1 MSKPPFSLRLLMIA
15 TGVIEPIAPIILKRR
30 LKRGKEHPTRWR
42 EKLGYPSAHRPN
54 GPLIWMHGVGVGEVM
69 ALRGLILMMREM
81 RSDLQFLVTSTA
93 LNSAT
98 AWDRNSIDGAV
109 HQFLPIDLPNAM
121 DRFLDHWKPDLA
133 IWAEQDLWPAMVW
146 RVAERGIGQ
155 AIVNA
160 RLNNDAFEKRA
171 KAAEVYGAALSRIAI
186 IDAQDDETATN
197 LTKLG
202 GRDVT
207 VSGSLKPIAPPLSDW
222 PVKRAAIERG
232 LNGRS
237 LWLCASSHPAD
248 EAIAL
253 DAQTQRTGSLLVI
266 APRRPKRTDD
276 IVAAAT
282 ERGLKVA
289 IGADSAS
296 LRDADVIIDNSFG
309 QMGLWYR
316 MAEFALIGGTFCDI
330 EGHNPWEAVNL
341 NCPVLH
347 GPRTANFA
355 FDYRMLDGVGG
366 ALAINGSTD
375 IVALDPATLSAQTRA
390 ATTLIAAER
399 DRKLDLAARL
409 VSLIN

>member
-1 MSKPPFSLRLLMIA
+1 MIA

-81 RSDLQFLVTSTA
+81 RPDLQFLVTSTA
-93 LNSAT
+93 LNSST
-98 AWDRNSIDGAV
+98 AWDRNPIDGAV

-160 RLNNDAFEKRA
+160 RLNKDAFEKRA
-171 KAAEVYGAALSRIAI
+171 KAAEVYGAALSQIAI
-186 IDAQDDETATN
+186 IDAQEDETATN

-222 PVKRAAIERG
+222 PEERAAIERG

-355 FDYRMLDGVGG
+355 FDYKMLDGVGG

>member
-1 MSKPPFSLRLLMIA
+1 MIA

-42 EKLGYPSAHRPN
+42 EKLGYPRAHRPN

-81 RSDLQFLVTSTA
+81 RPDLQFLVTSTA
-93 LNSAT
+93 LNSST
-98 AWDRNSIDGAV
+98 AWDRNPIDGAV

-160 RLNNDAFEKRA
+160 RLNKDAFEKRA
-171 KAAEVYGAALSRIAI
+171 KAAEVYGAALSQIAI
-186 IDAQDDETATN
+186 IDAQEDETATN

-222 PVKRAAIERG
+222 PEERAAIERG

-355 FDYRMLDGVGG
+355 FDYKMLDGVGG

-375 IVALDPATLSAQTRA
+375 IVALDPAILSAQTRA